1 MNDVAIPVKFA
12 IYDTEYTFRDLG
24 DKIIVTYPAGKFEND
39 STWILKEKKETID
52 NPERISL
59 IRKMIETG
67 EPYLRVKKTGMEFTV
82 AEVVFGRLDGQGW
95 KVEDFE

>member
-1 MNDVAIPVKFA
+1 MKTSSISTQFA
-12 IYDTEYTFRDLG
+12 IYDTEYKFTDLG
-24 DKIIVTYPAGKFEND
+24 DKIEVTYPAGKFEND
-39 STWILKEKKETID
+39 STWILKEKKEIID

-67 EPYLRVKKTGMEFTV
+67 EPYLRVKKTGMEFTI
-82 AEVVFGRLDGQGW
+82 AEVVFGRLDDQGW